1 MTDYQR
7 LDTRV
12 GNLEAVLYGERSY
25 AQAITNVSSSLANV
39 STSLANVSSSLSS
52 AISTNTGQSTS
63 LSQIS
68 SSLAGVST
76 SLGGVSTSL
85 GNVSSSVSSTAST
98 IATYGNVVVQNTGTS
113 GANVPLLNGTNT
125 WSNPQT
131 FSGFGFAITINGAAG
146 TFRDMVFQ
154 TAGVSR
160 WDIQAD
166 NTTESGSNAGSN
178 FVIER
183 WSDAGTAIDH
193 PLTISRATGL
203 VTFLDNIALT
213 PTAFASLPASPTTG
227 QRAFINNSNVA
238 ASGNFGAAAAGGG
251 GNAVPVYYD
260 GAAWRI
266 G

>member
-39 STSLANVSSSLSS
+39 STSLINVSSSLSS

-76 SLGGVSTSL
+76 SLGNVSTSL

-113 GANVPLLNGTNT
+113 GSTVPLLSASNS
-125 WSNPQT
+125 WSGIQFMPRLNV
-131 FSGFGFAITINGAAG
+131 SAAAG
-146 TFRDMVFQ
+146 TQRPVAYE
-154 TAGVSR
+154 TAGVDR
-160 WDIQAD
+160 FWVAID
-166 NTTESGSNAGSN
+166 GSAEIGGNAGSN
-178 FVIER
+178 FFIGR
-183 WSDAGTAIDH
+183 FNDAGALIDS
-193 PLTISRATGL
+193 PISINRATGVPAFPNGL
-203 VTFLDNIALT
+203 ITGAV
-213 PTAFASLPASPTTG
+213 AFASLPGSPVAG
-227 QRAFINNSNVA
+227 QRAFINNSSVA
-238 ASGNFGAAAAGGG
+238 MSGNFGAVAAGGG
-251 GNAVPVYYD
+251 ANGAPVVYD
-260 GAAWRI
+260 GATWRI